1 MTHWYYVVSDPAVL
15 RRAVITGVGVG
26 TLLTAIN
33 HGPDLLNGTLP
44 ASAPVQIALSY
55 AIPFL
60 VSLASSVIAIRVE
73 RRDSTAA
80 TDLLEREID
89 AIERF
94 PGRNPNPVLRM
105 TPDGALWYGNAASA
119 PIRRALGVDIGDPLP
134 PPLLDELAASL
145 ASPDG
150 PAVEVA
156 GEGRTFRLTPVRI
169 PEFDF

>member
-1 MTHWYYVVSDPAVL
+1 GLVQHAGRVTRGSRIIRFKLRHYPPRIADCAPVGCVPMTHWYYVVSDPAVL

-89 AIERF
+89 AINRF
-94 PGRNPNPVLRM
+94 PGQNPNPVLRM
-105 TPDGALWYGNAASA
+105 T
-119 PIRRALGVDIGDPLP
+119 
-134 PPLLDELAASL
+134 
-145 ASPDG
+145 
-150 PAVEVA
+150 EV
-156 GEGRTFRLTPVRI
+156 GRLTYANA
-169 PEFDF
+169 